1 MVSGICF
8 TQVTQLVAQ
17 NLTSTTLPRR
27 SCIEKVLPSSV
38 VNVTSGA
45 VWAGAPD
52 EPGADADGDQ
62 HGQGYDGFFHLM
74 GIASTP
80 LLVPAALLSLGA
92 APAPL

>member
-45 VWAGAPD
+45 VWAGRQTNQAPM
-52 EPGADADGDQ
+52 PTATSTARATMA
-62 HGQGYDGFFHLM
+62 FF
-74 GIASTP
+74 I
-80 LLVPAALLSLGA
+80 
-92 APAPL
+92 

>member
-1 MVSGICF
+1 MVSGIFF
-8 TQVTQLVAQ
+8 TQVLHRKGLAFQRGERDVG
-17 NLTSTTLPRR
+17 RR
-27 SCIEKVLPSSV
+27 L
-38 VNVTSGA
+38 G
-45 VWAGAPD
+45 GAPD